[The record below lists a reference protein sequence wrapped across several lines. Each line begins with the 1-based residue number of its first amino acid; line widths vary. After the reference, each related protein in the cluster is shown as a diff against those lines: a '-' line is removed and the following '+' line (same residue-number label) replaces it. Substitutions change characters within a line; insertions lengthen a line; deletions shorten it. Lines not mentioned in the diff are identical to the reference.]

1 MRALLEHE
9 LQAVVQVAPHADMG
23 SFLVSVRGRR
33 VDSGQD
39 KGRNVDALTT
49 VLCARHVT
57 CKDPGD
63 LWSERAGYV
72 TRQSGCIHTA
82 ETALGLPLKSTF
94 WVFFF
99 YAELG
104 LDGSGRFECMCER
117 GKAWE
122 TQSGD
127 GGRGSI
133 SDRKGG
139 GNNRTPTV
147 IRIPTRVSAGGF
159 IWIVSNPHNMYAVR
173 SYPLILYFLLSYK

>member
-63 LWSERAGYV
+63 LWSERAGYM
-72 TRQSGCIHTA
+72 TRQSGRVHTA
-82 ETALGLPLKSTF
+82 RDSTGIASKIHILGF
-94 WVFFF
+94 
-99 YAELG
+99 
-104 LDGSGRFECMCER
+104 
-117 GKAWE
+117 
-122 TQSGD
+122 
-127 GGRGSI
+127 
-133 SDRKGG
+133 
-139 GNNRTPTV
+139 
-147 IRIPTRVSAGGF
+147 
-159 IWIVSNPHNMYAVR
+159 
-173 SYPLILYFLLSYK
+173 FLLCGAGLGWIWKV